1 MVLVKPKEKERQTKM
16 IKTRKKRIAKM
27 LIFVLVIT
35 ILSEMPTNT
44 IMATSTTGHNLNNP
58 TVISET
64 VAEWDCVY
72 FGRYWQN
79 DTNGDGVVDKR
90 DDKEPI
96 KWRILSKND
105 KDIFLISDQNLDCK
119 PYNYVNN
126 EDIADDWDDWDE
138 NNGNVA
144 DDWDSSSQ
152 VSVTW
157 DTSTLRSWLNGY
169 GGEKNRES
177 IDYSDDNFIDEA
189 FTSDEQKAINET
201 DVVNENNPH
210 YDTVGGNATKDKIFL
225 LSIAE
230 AVSPEYGLKSVF
242 NAGIEDAAGVFCN
255 SCKAENSAYAIAQG
269 ANDRSSWWLRS
280 PGKSNAEAAV
290 IYESGAGIY
299 EGYEVDCDWSIG
311 VRPVLRLNTNASD
324 LYSNA
329 GAVSVE
335 EIESTWDC
343 IYFGHYRQDDTNK
356 DGIIDEKDKEEPIKW
371 RILSVNGDDAFI
383 LSDKSLDAQEYN
395 NSGDDNVTW
404 MTCTLRSWLNSTFY
418 EKAFSDEEQSAI
430 NTTLVEN
437 KNNPKYGTSGGEN
450 TKDNIFLL
458 SLEEVMNAAFGFS
471 PDFQN
476 STDTRIAKDTDYTKA
491 HVMYAGEEELGGFW
505 WLRTPGYS
513 SENAIDVS
521 YDGSADLHGGLVWK
535 VPNAV
540 RPALHI
546 NLSSNTW
553 NQAGTVTSNEGGQS
567 SEKPPVSLKP
577 EESQKPEG
585 SSGNETAKPTNKPNT
600 TASQTPTSNLDKT
613 KLAAGSVIKDS
624 KKKVTYKVLEQGKTL
639 TFYKTNDKKATK
651 AVISANVTIDGV
663 KYKIVGISDNA
674 FNGCKK
680 LKSVTI
686 GKNVKM
692 IGNKAFYK
700 CTSLKKL
707 VLPASMA
714 KLGKKAFYGCT
725 KLKSISIK
733 SKKLKGQ
740 SVGAQA
746 FKGIHTKAV
755 IKVPKKQKKTYQKWL
770 RKKGITKLMK
780 IK

>member
-1 MVLVKPKEKERQTKM
+1 M
-16 IKTRKKRIAKM
+16 IKTRKKRIAKV
-27 LIFVLVIT
+27 LIFALMIT
-35 ILSEMPTNT
+35 ISSEIPTNI
-44 IMATSTTGHNLNNP
+44 IMAMSTAGYNLNNP
-58 TVISET
+58 NVISKT

-126 EDIADDWDDWDE
+126 EDI
-138 NNGNVA
+138 
-144 DDWDSSSQ
+144 DDWDSFSQ
-152 VSVTW
+152 ISVTW
-157 DTSTLRSWLNGY
+157 ETSTLRSWLNGY

-210 YDTVGGNATKDKIFL
+210 YGTVGGNATKDKIFL

-230 AVSPEYGLKSVF
+230 VISPEYGLKSIF
-242 NAGIEDAAGVFCN
+242 KAEDAETIFCN
-255 SCKAENSAYAIAQG
+255 SCRAENSAYAIAQG
-269 ANDRSSWWLRS
+269 AGDYSSWWLRS
-280 PGKSNAEAAV
+280 PGGSNAEAAV
-290 IYESGAGIY
+290 ICETGAGSY
-299 EGYEVDCDWSIG
+299 DGYEVDCDWSIG
-311 VRPVLRLNTNASD
+311 VRPVLRLNTDTNN
-324 LYSNA
+324 LYSST

-383 LSDKSLDAQEYN
+383 LSDKSLDAQEYDD
-395 NSGDDNVTW
+395 SGDANVTW
-404 MTCTLRSWLNSTFY
+404 RTCTLRSWLNSTFY

-430 NTTLVEN
+430 NTALVEN
-437 KNNPKYGTSGGEN
+437 KNNPKYGTSGGKN

-458 SLEEVMNAAFGFS
+458 SLEEVTNAAFGFS

-476 STDTRIAKDTDYTKA
+476 SSDTRKAKDTDFTKA
-491 HVMYAGEEELGGFW
+491 HVMYVGEENFGGFW
-505 WLRTPGYS
+505 WLRIPGES
-513 SENAIDVS
+513 SESAIDVS
-521 YDGSADLHGGLVWK
+521 YDGSVDLFGGAVWK
-535 VPNAV
+535 TPLAV

-553 NQAGTVTSNEGGQS
+553 NQAGNVTSNESGQS
-567 SEKPPVSLKP
+567 SEVKP
-577 EESQKPEG
+577 EESKKPEE
-585 SSGNETAKPTNKPNT
+585 SSGNETVKPTNKPNT
-600 TASQTPTSNLDKT
+600 TASQIPTSNPDKT
-613 KLAAGSVIKDS
+613 KLAVGSVINDF
-624 KKKVTYKVLEQGKTL
+624 KKKVSYKVLEQGKTL
-639 TFYKTNDKKATK
+639 TFYKTNDKKAIK

-663 KYKIVGISDNA
+663 KYKVVGISDNA

-686 GKNVKM
+686 GKNVRM

-700 CTSLKKL
+700 CTSLKKI
-707 VLPASMA
+707 VLPVNIN
-714 KLGKKAFYGCT
+714 KLGKKAFYGCK
-725 KLKSISIK
+725 KLKSINIK
-733 SKKLKGQ
+733 SKNLKNKT
-740 SVGAQA
+740 VGTQA
-746 FKGIHTKAV
+746 FKGIHKKAV
-755 IKVPKKQKKTYQKWL
+755 IKTPNKYRKKYQKWL
-770 RKKGITKLMK
+770 KKKGITKTVK